1 MWEIFI
7 LKNIVNLYTKCYNTI
22 MNRIVNFLQKYFAV
36 ISVLIGIS
44 ILLSVTFSS
53 YIVTSN
59 NHKAAEMYIGELKYS
74 MEIDGSTTNTL
85 TVPTG
90 ETIIDVKVNN
100 LNPVDTYYKLLYF
113 QFQL

>member
-1 MWEIFI
+1 
-7 LKNIVNLYTKCYNTI
+7 
-22 MNRIVNFLQKYFAV
+22 MNRVVNFLQKYFAV

-74 MEIDGSTTNTL
+74 MEIDGGTTNTL
-85 TVPTG
+85 SVPTG
-90 ETIIDVKVNN
+90 ETIVDVKVNN
-100 LNPVDTYYKLLYF
+100 LMILYMLLIHLMMSYLIVL
-113 QFQL
+113 QM